1 MIIKKNKTLAF
12 AIAFSVVSIFMTVL
26 LLSESSDN
34 SSYFSFFSKKTE
46 LETSYEKIDK
56 LIQENDSLMQQL
68 KLELEHTEELEYE
81 NNLMLNELDF
91 KNKQIDSLEK
101 NVRSLE
107 NLKNELKLAIRKQKG
122 IISSFNSSTTA
133 ENGDQ
138 LKNNIKSV
146 PKELLKKDTLKN
158 NKSIKKTSQIESSP
172 IQEIVR
178 DEYDEVRLLNLDI
191 KTLFTKGNNIKKE
204 TTNANKVN
212 TIEVNYTLYRDK
224 DSNESTN
231 KFYIQIFDTNNR
243 NLVNTYI
250 ANING
255 KELVYS
261 YISEVESDK
270 LVNTVKGEYS
280 LQGLNLHEGIY
291 FFNIFNSD
299 GRLLSSRSFRL
310 D

>member
-12 AIAFSVVSIFMTVL
+12 AIAFSVVSIFMTVF

-122 IISSFNSSTTA
+122 IISSFNSSTTD

-204 TTNANKVN
+204 TSNANKVN